1 MSPHPHPFPCL
12 PPRRAG
18 AAGPRAPWALLHR
31 PCRLRWW
38 PPRRAD
44 HRRRGAARRG
54 PRRPVHPPALP
65 RKQRRRRRPRR
76 WWRRLRPARRTPHA
90 YITQQRPRR
99 LCYPGRPGRTRGA
112 PPPRRPAAS
121 PALQSGGPGHE
132 SRPWVPPAPPNRTA
146 TLALRQA
153 TARRCPPA
161 LRRAR
166 LTEFKAKRK
175 EPEIPELAATAALSP
190 LRPELT
196 RAAGEE
202 EAPPPPRSPAIARF
216 LPCASSH
223 PPCRGLGVAAQGH
236 GRAQRVVG
244 ISSRSK
250 APGYPDSCTGVVRPP
265 SAAASFGLPLRGGG
279 GRGKRPLD
287 GRELDQSAPS
297 QPRPLLRKREPGGR
311 GRLAACRKAGA
322 RMGFYG
328 GSDCSLVSLL
338 CNAAG

>member
-18 AAGPRAPWALLHR
+18 AAGPRALWALLHR

-132 SRPWVPPAPPNRTA
+132 SRPWVPPAPRNRTA
-146 TLALRQA
+146 ALALRQA

-196 RAAGEE
+196 RAGGEE

-223 PPCRGLGVAAQGH
+223 LPCRGLGVAAQGH

-250 APGYPDSCTGVVRPP
+250 APGCPDSCTGVARTP
-265 SAAASFGLPLRGGG
+265 STAASFGLPLRGGG
-279 GRGKRPLD
+279 GG
-287 GRELDQSAPS
+287 GSGPS
-297 QPRPLLRKREPGGR
+297 MAASWTSPPRPTPDPSSGSGSPGVGGAWRRAGR
-311 GRLAACRKAGA
+311 PGLAWGSAGI
-322 RMGFYG
+322 
-328 GSDCSLVSLL
+328 
-338 CNAAG
+338 